1 MVAQNFYPSHENQQ
15 LIAILSTNKKKND
28 GILTNIKLP
37 NISPEFFHVL
47 LRYIY
52 GGKLSL
58 EEYDISDIIKILV
71 IASEL
76 NLQEFHNLNSI
87 EFSKK
92 ESLPRIS
99 MSKQKSTLDITK
111 VTNSDKE
118 SQEVEKNLEE
128 AFKRY
133 KKAAEDGNE
142 VAVYNLA
149 GCYKYGKGVEKDEL
163 CRNLEFL
170 RGIITS
176 LLRYMQDIFRP
187 RIFKRSTY

>member
-1 MVAQNFYPSHENQQ
+1 MKEIQVWEYVIKWGLAQNPGLPSDPTNFSKDDFNTLKNTLQQ
-15 LIAILSTNKKKND
+15 CIPFI
-28 GILTNIKLP
+28 
-37 NISPEFFHVL
+37 
-47 LRYIY
+47 R
-52 GGKLSL
+52 
-58 EEYDISDIIKILV
+58 
-71 IASEL
+71 
-76 NLQEFHNLNSI
+76 FHNLNSI
-87 EFSKK
+87 EFSKKVLPYKKILSKELYKELLNHFLENDIK